1 MRVVWTLSGRGW
13 LGHGDD
19 VAVGSVAREAVVVV
33 VVALLVVLG

>member
-1 MRVVWTLSGRGW
+1 MLSGRGW

-33 VVALLVVLG
+33 VALLVVLG